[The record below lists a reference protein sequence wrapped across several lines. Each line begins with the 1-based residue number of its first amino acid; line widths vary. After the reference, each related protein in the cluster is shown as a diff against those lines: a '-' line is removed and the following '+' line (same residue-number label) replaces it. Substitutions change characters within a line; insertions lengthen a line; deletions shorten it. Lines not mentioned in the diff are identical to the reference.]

1 MRNILLGSVLIITVS
16 FSGIAMKSE
25 AKEKPEISHPI
36 HKPIRPIKPIV
47 PVVVNPG
54 IVYQDNYYNTTV
66 EDNCNKYIEI
76 IDQQDQEIAALK
88 REIEMLKREADKR
101 LQENLKKEHDKEI
114 EEFDNRRSI
123 KTKNS
128 FSITDIEK

>member
-1 MRNILLGSVLIITVS
+1 MKNILLGSILIITVS

-25 AKEKPEISHPI
+25 PKEKPEISNPI
-36 HKPIRPIKPIV
+36 HRPIRPNRPVV

-76 IDQQDQEIAALK
+76 IDQQDQEIAALQK
-88 REIEMLKREADKR
+88 EVERLKREADKR
-101 LQENLKKEHDKEI
+101 LQESLKEEHDKELK
-114 EEFDNRRSI
+114 EFDNRRSI

-128 FSITDIEK
+128 FSISDK

>member
-1 MRNILLGSVLIITVS
+1 MKNILLGSILIITMS

-36 HKPIRPIKPIV
+36 HKPIKPSRPVV

-66 EDNCNKYIEI
+66 EDNCNKYIEV
-76 IDQQDQEIAALK
+76 IDQQNQEIAALK
-88 REIEMLKREADKR
+88 KEVERLKREADER
-101 LQENLKKEHDKEI
+101 LQENLKEEHDKELK
-114 EEFDNRRSI
+114 EFDNRRSI

-128 FSITDIEK
+128 FSISDK